1 MKIIRQTKSHRM
13 AYFRQV
19 GRAFGADIKEYI
31 SVNLGQLEDDIPK
44 TAFKFKIF
52 EPRYNKKKL
61 EKGIAC
67 GYRTQQMSKISLAQI
82 PNRKKIPF
90 YFSFFSS
97 RIENINHLFPKM
109 PKETQDKLKLKN
121 GKILATIHRL
131 NLYSFFR

>member
-52 EPRYNKKKL
+52 EPGTTKKNWKRALRAGTARNK
-61 EKGIAC
+61 C
-67 GYRTQQMSKISLAQI
+67 
-82 PNRKKIPF
+82 
-90 YFSFFSS
+90 
-97 RIENINHLFPKM
+97 
-109 PKETQDKLKLKN
+109 LK
-121 GKILATIHRL
+121 
-131 NLYSFFR
+131 